1 MPPQGQPAIHP
12 VILSGGSGT
21 RLWPMSRAQYPKQLL
36 PLLTDRT
43 LLQEAGLRVA
53 DGKHFAPPLII
64 SNDEHRFIVAEQL
77 RLAGV
82 TPAAIILEPLG
93 RNTAP
98 ACCIA
103 ALTLAAAAPDAL
115 MLVMPSDHAITDAA
129 AFKAAVALAAE
140 AAKSGKLV
148 TFGIKANRP
157 ETGYGY
163 IKRGQPL
170 AGAEGAF
177 QVAAFVEKP
186 DRARAE
192 SYVADQA
199 YSWNSGIFLFPV
211 KLLLSEL
218 ERLQPAMVAACRDA
232 LGKAKR
238 DLDFLRLD
246 RDAFA
251 QAPSNSIDYAVMEH
265 TSHAAVVPVEMGWS
279 DVGTWDALWMVGT
292 RDGAG
297 NVTAGDVIAAETK
310 NSYLR
315 AESGLLAVLGVE
327 DLVVVATSDAVMVS
341 RRDRAQDIKLLVA
354 QLERDKR
361 SELVSHPLVHR
372 PWGTYRSIHNGERVQ
387 VKHIMVK
394 PGGILSLQMHHH
406 RAEHWV
412 VVTGTA
418 KVTKGNEELTLHENE
433 STFIPMGTR
442 HRLENPGKIPLHLIE
457 VQSGSYLGEDDIVR
471 YDDTYGRA

>member
-1 MPPQGQPAIHP
+1 MPPAKPVIHP

-36 PLLTDRT
+36 PLLSERT
-43 LLQEAGLRVA
+43 MLQEAGLRVA
-53 DGKHFAPPLII
+53 DRAQFAPPLVI

-77 RLAGV
+77 RLAEV
-82 TPAAIILEPLG
+82 APAAILLEPVG

-98 ACCIA
+98 ACCVA
-103 ALTLAAAAPDAL
+103 ALTLAASAPDAL
-115 MLVMPSDHAITDAA
+115 MLVMPSDHTITDAA
-129 AFKAAVALAAE
+129 AFKSAVARAA
-140 AAKSGKLV
+140 AAAATRRLV
-148 TFGIKANRP
+148 TFGIAASRP

-163 IKRGQPL
+163 IKRGKKL
-170 AGAEGAF
+170 AGVDGTFE
-177 QVAAFVEKP
+177 VAAFVEKP

-192 SYVADQA
+192 TYVADGA

-211 KLLLSEL
+211 KLLLAEL
-218 ERLQPAMVAACRDA
+218 ERLQPAMLAACRDA
-232 LGKAKR
+232 LAKAKR

-251 QAPSNSIDYAVMEH
+251 ALPNNSIDYALMEH
-265 TSHAAVVPVEMGWS
+265 TAHAAVVPVEMGWS
-279 DVGTWDALWMVGT
+279 DVGTWDALWLVGAQ
-292 RDGAG
+292 DSAG
-297 NVTAGDVIAAETK
+297 NVTTGDVVAEDTR

-315 AESGLLAVLGVE
+315 AEAGLLAVLGVD
-327 DLVVVATSDAVMVS
+327 DLVVVATSDAVMVA
-341 RRDRAQDIKLLVA
+341 RRDRAQDIKQLVA
-354 QLERDKR
+354 KLERDKR
-361 SELVSHPLVHR
+361 GELLAHPFVHR

-394 PGGILSLQMHHH
+394 PGGVLSLQLHHH

-418 KVTKGNEELTLHENE
+418 KVTKGDEELVLHENE

-442 HRLENPGKIPLHLIE
+442 HRLANSGKIPLHLIE

-471 YDDTYGRA
+471 FEDTYGRA